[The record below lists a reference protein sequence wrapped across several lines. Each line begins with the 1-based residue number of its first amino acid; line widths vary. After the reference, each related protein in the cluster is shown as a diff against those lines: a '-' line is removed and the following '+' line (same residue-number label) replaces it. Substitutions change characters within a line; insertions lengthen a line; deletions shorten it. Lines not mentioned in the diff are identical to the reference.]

1 VAGMMSRARTF
12 QEQCHFMH
20 MAKAMGRAVLASGEL
35 GRGRA
40 VTDQP
45 DVLGVE
51 DELLEPTDRFVL
63 AAPTRLADRPGRR

>member
-1 VAGMMSRARTF
+1 
-12 QEQCHFMH
+12 

-40 VTDQP
+40 VVDQP

-51 DELLEPTDRFVL
+51 DELVEPTDRFVL